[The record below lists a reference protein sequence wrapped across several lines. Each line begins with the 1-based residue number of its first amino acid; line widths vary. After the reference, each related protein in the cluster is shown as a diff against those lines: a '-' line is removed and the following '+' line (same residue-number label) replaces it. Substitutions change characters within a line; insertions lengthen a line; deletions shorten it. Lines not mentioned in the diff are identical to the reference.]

1 MPRDADRHPLRSLGC
16 ARSPI
21 SRLERKPAQMSN
33 ALLGVLTM
41 AQDEKQELD
50 RLCLAVIHEKDPAKL
65 TERVAELNAFLARR
79 DAKLA
84 PPTKPATQS

>member
-1 MPRDADRHPLRSLGC
+1 
-16 ARSPI
+16 
-21 SRLERKPAQMSN
+21 
-33 ALLGVLTM
+33 M

-50 RLCLAVIHEKDPAKL
+50 RLCLAVIHERDPVKL

-84 PPTKPATQS
+84 PPTKPHTRTLPVKWSMVEPEKGVYDFSYIDHAKHLAEQII